1 MGYRDAGRIGKTF
14 ASGRRR
20 TSHGTTKAWFVAL
33 LAMPGAGLI
42 ATPAAAQ
49 LNFQTFQFDSSAV
62 TTVTGIR
69 ANNMTGN
76 YSIANSGGSTGGLL
90 FNLSTGA
97 NSPFPTAT
105 ANGSNFPGAISSTPY
120 GPNFGS
126 QAGILRV
133 VGSYKTAASNPRD
146 IGYLYDGAP
155 TSGQQITTLFYPG
168 SSFDPSSSTIN
179 TIPHSNFGNQ
189 VVGNFDTIL
198 ATGNAFIY
206 DIPSGTYTT
215 NNRPGAVST
224 TAYGVYGNRIAG
236 GTTDPGPGGVL
247 HGYIY
252 NQSTGVFTLYDAP
265 GATAV
270 THFEGITS
278 GGRANT
284 YNLVADSVDLSGIP
298 HAWAVHV
305 DTNGVAT
312 WTEITVPGASV
323 TSANSV
329 YGNSVI
335 GVYVVGGVT
344 RAYLT
349 NIPGLFYNPITNTGN
364 LTVSAPNAAAISA
377 SGDDVMNSG
386 TILATGTNGVGITS
400 GTYGVITNTGAI
412 GVTGAGGTAV
422 QMTGTF
428 GTLLNAGLISATPG
442 AIAIG
447 SNSSSVGTVVVN
459 TGTIDGQV
467 AIAAGPYA
475 RFENSGWMGISAA
488 GAGITH
494 TTSGMFAQ
502 TSLGTLALRVGSNG
516 VSDQLVVNGQA
527 QLAGTALT
535 VFQPGIT
542 FAKSYTL
549 VTATSGLTGTFGTL
563 STQNLPGFLSG
574 SLGYSPTSV
583 TLNLQASLARLS
595 GLRDHQ
601 RAVGR
606 ALDTAFNAGPGLGA
620 MPALF
625 SLTADQL
632 PYALT
637 VLSGSN
643 ASVGLSTDMMAG
655 SQFTSLMTSRS
666 LTRHADQQTAEL
678 AACDQAPACQA
689 AANEALP
696 NWSAWATAFGGGQW
710 LNAEP
715 TSGAPAAQ
723 QSIGGGAFGADY
735 RIGPQTVV
743 GAAAGVSVSNYGV
756 SYTGANG
763 RATGAHF
770 GIYGLH
776 DMGTFYVN
784 GSLAYNRFDGS
795 ATRVIAGIGSTETEK
810 SSAVSSQLAGRL
822 EVGRPF
828 EVAKFDTG
836 QVGVTPFV
844 ALQPAQLWTPAYT
857 ESSVT
862 QNGTPGVFA
871 LSYQAQ
877 GTTSLPTFLGA
888 QLDGETMVNA
898 RPLKGWFRAAW
909 VHEFLP
915 DRGVTAGFTV
925 LPGSIFSVDGA
936 RAASNAAR
944 FDLGVKYAVGSQTSL
959 FANGNVELSDRGQS
973 LAGTVG
979 LRIVW

>member
-1 MGYRDAGRIGKTF
+1 MTSKQRAGRDGRYEWRKCTVGKQIDMRIR
-14 ASGRRR
+14 G
-20 TSHGTTKAWFVAL
+20 L
-33 LAMPGAGLI
+33 LAAACLAP
-42 ATPAAAQ
+42 TPALAQ
-49 LNFQTFQFDSSAV
+49 ALNYTTFGNPGSLV

-69 ANNMTGN
+69 GNGMTGDFT
-76 YSIANSGGSTGGLL
+76 IGTGGNTAGVLYTL
-90 FNLSTGA
+90 PSLTPAPYPNASAPPVNFTGA
-97 NSPFPTAT
+97 TTN
-105 ANGSNFPGAISSTPY
+105 TPY
-120 GPNFGS
+120 GLSFGS
-126 QAGILRV
+126 ASGIMRGT
-133 VGSYKTAASNPRD
+133 GSYKSPAFPAPTFGD
-146 IGYLYDGAP
+146 VGYLFDGANAP
-155 TSGQQITTLFYPG
+155 GQQLTTLLGAPNAF
-168 SSFDPSSSTIN
+168 N
-179 TIPHSNFGNQ
+179 TIGHSTFGNQ
-189 VVGNFDTIL
+189 LVGNWD
-198 ATGNAFIY
+198 TGNAAVGNAFLYNIATG
-206 DIPSGTYTT
+206 SMTT
-215 NNRPGAVST
+215 IDRPGPYTST

-236 GTTDPGPGGVL
+236 GSSLGPGL
-247 HGYIY
+247 SRAYIL
-252 NQSTGVFTLYDAP
+252 NQSTGVYTDYDAP
-265 GATAV
+265 GVGTVV
-270 THFEGITS
+270 THFEGITG

-284 YNLVADSVDLSGIP
+284 YNLVADSVDANGTVG
-298 HAWAVHV
+298 AWVVHI
-305 DTNGVAT
+305 DANGVAT
-312 WTEITVPGASV
+312 WIPLSVNGNV
-323 TSANSV
+323 TSANSI
-329 YGNSVI
+329 YGSTAI
-335 GVYVVGGVT
+335 GVFVQNGT
-344 RAYLT
+344 TFAFTT
-349 NIPGLFYNPITNTGN
+349 NVPGIYNPITNNGALSTG
-364 LTVSAPNAAAISA
+364 TAGTTAIA
-377 SGDDVMNSG
+377 GIEGDDIVNNGTITTTGAGSVGININTYGVVTNSG
-386 TILATGTNGVGITS
+386 TVAVSGAGSTGVLMSGSFSSLLNYGTINAAPGTFAIQTDSTAVGSLVFNT
-400 GTYGVITNTGAI
+400 GVINGA
-412 GVTGAGGTAV
+412 V
-422 QMTGTF
+422 
-428 GTLLNAGLISATPG
+428 S
-442 AIAIG
+442 
-447 SNSSSVGTVVVN
+447 
-459 TGTIDGQV
+459 
-467 AIAAGPYA
+467 IAAGPYA
-475 RFENSGWMGISAA
+475 RFENSGWMGITAP
-488 GAGITH
+488 GAGVTH
-494 TTSGMFAQ
+494 AISGTFAQ

-527 QLAGTALT
+527 RLAGMALA

-549 VTATSGLTGTFGTL
+549 VSATNGLTGTFGTL

-583 TLNLQASLARLS
+583 SLNLQASLARVS
-595 GLRDHQ
+595 GLGGQ
-601 RAVGR
+601 QLAVGR

-620 MPALF
+620 LPGLF

-678 AACDQAPACQA
+678 AACDQAAACQA
-689 AANEALP
+689 ADSQAPP

-735 RIGPQTVV
+735 RIGPQTVL

-756 SYTGANG
+756 SFTGANG

-828 EVAKFDTG
+828 EVGKFETG

-862 QNGTPGVFA
+862 QNGAPGVFA

-925 LPGSIFSVDGA
+925 LPGSTFSVDGA

-944 FDLGVKYAVGSQTSL
+944 LDLGVKYAVGAQTSL
-959 FANGNVELSDRGQS
+959 FANSNVELSDRGQS
-973 LAGTVG
+973 VGATVG

>member
-1 MGYRDAGRIGKTF
+1 L
-14 ASGRRR
+14 
-20 TSHGTTKAWFVAL
+20 VAL
-33 LAMPGAGLI
+33 LAVPSTGLI
-42 ATPAAAQ
+42 AIPAAAQ
-49 LNFQTFQFDSSAV
+49 LNFQTFQFDSSTI

-97 NSPFPTAT
+97 YSPFPTAT
-105 ANGSNFPGAISSTPY
+105 ANGSNYPGANSSTPY

-126 QAGILRV
+126 ATGILRV
-133 VGSYKTAASNPRD
+133 VGSYKTASSPND
-146 IGYLYDGAP
+146 LGYLYDGAP
-155 TSGQQITTLFYPG
+155 TSGQQLTTLMSPG
-168 SSFDPSSSTIN
+168 WIN
-179 TIPHSNFGNQ
+179 TIAHSNFGNQ
-189 VVGNFDTIL
+189 VVGNYDTSL

-215 NNRPGAVST
+215 NNRPVGGGFAAST
-224 TAYGVYGNRIAG
+224 TAYGIYGGRIAG

-284 YNLVADSVDLSGIP
+284 YNLVADSVDLSGTQ

-305 DTNGVAT
+305 DANGVAT
-312 WTEITVPGASV
+312 WTEVAVPVPGSPGTTYI

-329 YGNSVI
+329 YGNTVI
-335 GVYVVGGVT
+335 GVYVGPGGVVT
-344 RAYLT
+344 AYLT
-349 NIPGLFYNPITNTGN
+349 NIPGSFYNPITNTGT
-364 LTVSAPNAAAISA
+364 LTASAPGAAAISVA
-377 SGDDVMNSG
+377 GDDVMNSG
-386 TILATGTNGVGITS
+386 TILATGTNTVGITS
-400 GTYGVITNTGAI
+400 GTYGAITNTGTISA
-412 GVTGAGGTAV
+412 TGAGSTAV

-428 GTLLNAGLISATPG
+428 GTLLNSGVISAAPG

-447 SNSSSVGTVVVN
+447 SNSTSVGTVVVN

-467 AIAAGPYA
+467 AIAAGPYS

-549 VTATSGLTGTFGTL
+549 VSATNGLAGTFGTL
-563 STQNLPGFLSG
+563 STRNLPGFLSA
-574 SLGYSPTSV
+574 SLGYSPTNV

-595 GLRDHQ
+595 GLGDHQ
-601 RAVGR
+601 RSVGR

-625 SLTADQL
+625 SLTADQI

-643 ASVGLSTDMMAG
+643 ASVGLSTDIAAG
-655 SQFTSLMTSRS
+655 SQFTSLMTGRT
-666 LTRHADQQTAEL
+666 LTRHADEQTAQL
-678 AACDQAPACQA
+678 AACDPATACQA
-689 AANEALP
+689 DSQAPP

-735 RIGPQTVV
+735 RIGPQTVL

-795 ATRVIAGIGSTETEK
+795 ATRVIAGIGNTETEK

-828 EVAKFDTG
+828 EVAKFETG

-857 ESSVT
+857 EWSVT
-862 QNGTPGVFA
+862 QNGAPGVFA

-925 LPGSIFSVDGA
+925 LPGSTFSVDGA

-944 FDLGVKYAVGSQTSL
+944 LDLGVKYAVGAQTSL
-959 FANGNVELSDRGQS
+959 FANSNVELSDRGQS
-973 LAGTVG
+973 VGATVG

>member
-1 MGYRDAGRIGKTF
+1 MGYRSAEEIGKTSRSQRRS
-14 ASGRRR
+14 ASRR
-20 TSHGTTKAWFVAL
+20 TAKASLVAL
-33 LAMPGAGLI
+33 LAVPSAGLI

-49 LNFQTFQFDSSAV
+49 LSFQTFQFDSSTI

-97 NSPFPTAT
+97 YSPFPTAT
-105 ANGSNFPGAISSTPY
+105 ANGSNYPGGISSTPY

-126 QAGILRV
+126 AAGILRV
-133 VGSYKTAASNPRD
+133 VGSYKTAVSNPND
-146 IGYLYDGAP
+146 LGYLYDGAP
-155 TSGQQITTLFYPG
+155 TSGQQLTSL
-168 SSFDPSSSTIN
+168 FDPLATIN

-189 VVGNFDTIL
+189 VVGNYDLIL

-224 TAYGVYGNRIAG
+224 TAYGIYGGRIAG
-236 GTTDPGPGGVL
+236 GTTDPGPGGAL

-284 YNLVADSVDLSGIP
+284 YNLVADSVDLSGNP

-305 DTNGVAT
+305 DANGVAT
-312 WTEITVPGASV
+312 WTEITVPGAAV

-329 YGNSVI
+329 YGNTVI
-335 GVYVVGGVT
+335 GVYVLGGVT

-349 NIPGLFYNPITNTGN
+349 NIPGAFYNPVTNTGT
-364 LTVSAPNAAAISA
+364 LTVSAPGAAAISV

-386 TILATGTNGVGITS
+386 TIQATGTNGFGITS
-400 GTYGVITNTGAI
+400 GTYGAITNTGTISA
-412 GVTGAGGTAV
+412 TGAGGTAV
-422 QMTGTF
+422 QMTGSF
-428 GTLLNAGLISATPG
+428 GTLLNAGLISAAPG
-442 AIAIG
+442 AVSIG
-447 SNSSSVGTVVVN
+447 SNSTSVGTVVVN

-542 FAKSYTL
+542 FAKNYTL
-549 VTATSGLTGTFGTL
+549 VSAISGLTGTFGAL
-563 STQNLPGFLSG
+563 STQNLPGFLRA
-574 SLGYSPTSV
+574 SLGYSPTNV
-583 TLNLQASLARLS
+583 TLNLRASIAERS
-595 GLRDHQ
+595 GLGGQ
-601 RAVGR
+601 QLAVAR
-606 ALDTAFNAGPGLGA
+606 SLDTAFNAGPGLGA

-625 SLTADQL
+625 SLSPDQI

-643 ASVGLSTDMMAG
+643 ASVGISANMQAG
-655 SQFTSLMTSRS
+655 GQFAALMTGRT
-666 LTRHADQQTAEL
+666 LARRAAEQTAEL
-678 AACDQAPACQA
+678 AACDKDAAVACDPA
-689 AANEALP
+689 P
-696 NWSAWATAFGGGQW
+696 NWSAWGTAFGGTQW
-710 LNAEP
+710 LNAEAA
-715 TSGAPAAQ
+715 SGAPAAQ
-723 QSIGGGAFGADY
+723 QTVGGGAFGGDY
-735 RIGPQTVV
+735 RVGPQTLV
-743 GAAAGVSVSNYGV
+743 GASVGLSASNYWV
-756 SYTGANG
+756 S
-763 RATGAHF
+763 ATGASGQATGVHF
-770 GIYGLH
+770 GVYGLY
-776 DMGTFYVN
+776 DAQTFYVT
-784 GSLAYNRFDGS
+784 SALAYSHFDGN
-795 ATRVIAGIGSTETEK
+795 ATRIIAGIGSTETAK
-810 SSAVSSQLAGRL
+810 SSAISSQLAGRFEL
-822 EVGRPF
+822 GRPF
-828 EVAKFDTG
+828 EVAKSDSG
-836 QVGVTPFV
+836 QLGVTPFV
-844 ALQPAQLWTPAYT
+844 ALQPAQLWTPAIA
-857 ESSVT
+857 ESSVS
-862 QNGTPGVFA
+862 QAGGPGVFA
-871 LSYQAQ
+871 LNYQAQ
-877 GTTSLPTFLGA
+877 STASLPTFLGV
-888 QLDGETMVNA
+888 QLDGQTEIDA
-898 RPLKGWFRAAW
+898 RPLTTWVRAAW

-925 LPGSIFSVDGA
+925 LPGSTFSVDGA

-959 FANGNVELSDRGQS
+959 FANGNVELSDRGQT

-979 LRIVW
+979 LRIMW

>member
-1 MGYRDAGRIGKTF
+1 MP
-14 ASGRRR
+14 RRHSR
-20 TSHGTTKAWFVAL
+20 ALVAAL
-33 LAMPGAGLI
+33 LAAPGAGLI
-42 ATPAAAQ
+42 AAPAEAQ
-49 LNFQTFQFDSSAV
+49 LQFQTFQFDSSSI

-76 YSIANSGGSTGGLL
+76 YSIANSGGNTGGLL
-90 FNLSTGA
+90 FDLSTGA
-97 NSPFPTAT
+97 NAPFITAT
-105 ANGSNFPGAISSTPY
+105 ANGSNFPGGISSTPY

-126 QAGILRV
+126 QAGIVRV
-133 VGSYKTAASNPRD
+133 VGSYKTAASNPKD
-146 IGYLYDGAP
+146 VGYLYDGAP
-155 TSGQQITTLFYPG
+155 SSGQQITTLFYPG
-168 SSFDPSSSTIN
+168 SSFDPNSSTIN

-189 VVGNFDTIL
+189 VVGNYDTIL

-236 GTTDPGPGGVL
+236 GSTDPGPGGVL

-252 NQSTGVFTLYDAP
+252 NQSTNVFTLYDAP

-284 YNLVADSVDLSGIP
+284 YNLVADSVDLSGKP

-312 WTEITVPGASV
+312 WTEIAVPVPGSPGSTYV

-329 YGNSVI
+329 YGNTVI
-335 GVYVVGGVT
+335 GVYVTSSGT
-344 RAYLT
+344 FAYLT
-349 NIPGLFYNPITNTGN
+349 NIPGNFYNPVTNTGS
-364 LTVSAPNAAAISA
+364 LIASAPGAAAISVN
-377 SGDDVMNSG
+377 GDDVANSG
-386 TILATGTNGVGITS
+386 TIQATGAGSMGITS
-400 GTYGVITNTGAI
+400 GTYGAITNTGTISA
-412 GVTGAGGTAV
+412 TGAGSTAV

-428 GTLLNAGLISATPG
+428 GTLLNAGLISAAPG

-447 SNSSSVGTVVVN
+447 SNSTSAGTAVVN
-459 TGTIDGQV
+459 IGTIDGQV
-467 AIAAGPYA
+467 ALAAGPYS

-488 GAGITH
+488 GAGVTH

-527 QLAGTALT
+527 QLAGTAQA
-535 VFQPGIT
+535 VFQPGIN
-542 FAKSYTL
+542 FAKSYTI
-549 VTATSGLTGTFGTL
+549 VSASNGLTGTFGTL
-563 STQNLPGFLSG
+563 ATQNLPGLLRA
-574 SLGYSPTSV
+574 SLGYSPTNV
-583 TLNLQASLARLS
+583 TLNLRAAAAERA
-595 GLRDHQ
+595 GLGGGQ
-601 RAVGR
+601 LAVGR

-620 MPALF
+620 MPGLF
-625 SLTADQL
+625 GLSADQI

-643 ASVGLSTDMMAG
+643 ASVGISANMQAG
-655 SQFTSLMTSRS
+655 GQFTSLMTGRS
-666 LTRHADQQTAEL
+666 LRRYADQQTAEV
-678 AACDQAPACQA
+678 AACDQASGCQTA
-689 AANEALP
+689 PSDALP

-723 QSIGGGAFGADY
+723 QSIGGGAFGGDF
-735 RIGPQTVV
+735 RVGPQTVL

-828 EVAKFDTG
+828 EVAKFETG
-836 QVGVTPFV
+836 QMGVTPFV

-857 ESSVT
+857 ETSVT
-862 QNGTPGVFA
+862 QNGAPGVFA

-925 LPGSIFSVDGA
+925 LPGSTFSVDGA

-944 FDLGVKYAVGSQTSL
+944 FDLGVKYAVGNQTSL
-959 FANGNVELSDRGQS
+959 FANGNVEVSDRGQTV
-973 LAGTVG
+973 AGTLG
-979 LRIVW
+979 LRISW